1 MSNRAKQNSRSCVI
15 ADLGY
20 IVPLDRAYQRKST
33 GRMKVNFKSG
43 LKYFRGCI
51 IWVAKCTSGLDNI
64 NSLVSTL
71 CPACRRGRGTK
82 GTPSQLAPTHPPP
95 ITHHHINP
103 TQPRLDP
110 PCRKVLHWG
119 LSLSVTNGIFCSAKR
134 LPLLP
139 KQLLYFI
146 PLLQKHFL
154 FTSMAISPVSGLE
167 RCLHVYHCLCLH
179 LLFKVSIVPPE
190 LIISLSDLLSILL
203 HWHLCFSPL
212 LEQCAICSIDSAY
225 QGTIAGET
233 SDANQ
238 HSLSSCCPVS
248 LVSGVSP

>member
-95 ITHHHINP
+95 ITHHHTNP
-103 TQPRLDP
+103 TQPRLGP
-110 PCRKVLHWG
+110 PCRKVLHWSIYIG
-119 LSLSVTNGIFCSAKR
+119 PEKKSNIVSNVTRNRAFVPTHALNKLCPKLQYIFSLKFTLNMIKIRYRITNYWVLLKNKQQQNIIT
-134 LPLLP
+134 LLP
-139 KQLLYFI
+139 P
-146 PLLQKHFL
+146 PL
-154 FTSMAISPVSGLE
+154 APPPSP
-167 RCLHVYHCLCLH
+167 
-179 LLFKVSIVPPE
+179 P
-190 LIISLSDLLSILL
+190 
-203 HWHLCFSPL
+203 
-212 LEQCAICSIDSAY
+212 
-225 QGTIAGET
+225 
-233 SDANQ
+233 
-238 HSLSSCCPVS
+238 
-248 LVSGVSP
+248 